1 MSKDYKIYNHPS
13 SHPYVRVEIVGETQ
27 AGLLAGIAEYL
38 KEYKFHDARVE
49 QQSGTTAIIK
59 RWYKL

>member
-1 MSKDYKIYNHPS
+1 MSKDYTIYRMES
-13 SHPYVRVEIVGETQ
+13 SHPYVKVEIVGETQ